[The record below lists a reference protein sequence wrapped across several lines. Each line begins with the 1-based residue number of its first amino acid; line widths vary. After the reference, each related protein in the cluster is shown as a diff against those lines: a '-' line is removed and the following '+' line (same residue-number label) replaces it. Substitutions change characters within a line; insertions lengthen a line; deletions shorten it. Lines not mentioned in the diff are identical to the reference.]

1 MSYTSLSRVATG
13 EIQGGTTAFQLPD
26 VPATLVRF
34 KALAGNSGNI
44 YLGGADITVSDGVTD
59 TTSGF
64 ELAPGDDS
72 GWWPISNLN
81 VLYGIC
87 SNNGDDLTYLV
98 LR

>member
-1 MSYTSLSRVATG
+1 MYTSLNSLVSG

-26 VPATLVRF
+26 VPATLVKF

-44 YLGGADITVSDGVTD
+44 YLGGSGVTASDGATD

-81 VLYGIC
+81 LLYGIC
-87 SNNGDDLTYLV
+87 SNNGDDLSYIV